1 MFALVLAIVPRL
13 AFPPAMPLTS
23 QVIAV
28 PGATQNDAVK
38 FSVCPNATLAVAGE
52 IEFVLGQMIVALA
65 LPDLVPSATLV
76 AVTLTVA
83 GEGGAGGAVYIAVAA
98 PFATTVPSIA
108 FPPEIPFT
116 LQVTPVAGLPDP
128 LTLAVNTCAPPTSTF
143 TGLGL
148 TLTTMSSFSVTL
160 ADALAC
166 GSALLTA
173 STVTVAG
180 DGKTAGAVYS
190 PPAEIVPVL
199 ALPPVTSFT
208 SHVTLVFVVPA
219 TLA

>member
-1 MFALVLAIVPRL
+1 MFALVVAIVPRL
-13 AFPPAMPLTS
+13 AFPPVTPLTS

-28 PGATQNDAVK
+28 PGAIQNDAVK
-38 FSVCPNATLAVAGE
+38 FCVCPSPTLAVAGE
-52 IEFVLGQMIVALA
+52 IEFALGQMTVTLA

-83 GEGGAGGAVYIAVAA
+83 GEGGSSGAVYTAVAA
-98 PFATTVPSIA
+98 PFATTVPSVA
-108 FPPEIPFT
+108 FPPETPFT

-160 ADALAC
+160 ADALSC
-166 GSALLTA
+166 GATLLTA

-180 DGKTAGAVYS
+180 DGKIAGAVYR
-190 PPAEIVPVL
+190 PAAEIVPVL
-199 ALPPVTSFT
+199 TLPPVTPFT
-208 SHVTLVFVVPA
+208 SHVTLVFVVPV